1 MIPVMWNQARRKNK
15 DSHAYMSIMKS
26 MLKLIYF
33 IPAASH
39 AIGNKNIRVRD
50 SVFLGVTDEY
60 DRCPDDEPFKRSVD
74 NGTF

>member
-1 MIPVMWNQARRKNK
+1 MPIMI
-15 DSHAYMSIMKS
+15 S
-26 MLKLIYF
+26 MFKLISF
-33 IPAASH
+33 ISAASH

-50 SVFLGVTDEY
+50 SVFVGVTDEY